1 MRSFA
6 HAAGPLGQRPT
17 SAGLSPRA
25 AVPEFK
31 PGGDFTVGVEEELML
46 VDSAGELLGAAA
58 AALVD
63 SMRGA
68 TPLDGV
74 VNGEIYADQLEL
86 NSPVCMS
93 AEDVVRHL
101 RRLRARVADGGARA
115 MAVGLH
121 PTASVGT
128 AVFAPSPRYDAIV
141 AEYAGLLRT
150 PTAAVQVHVGL
161 PDPDMAM
168 LAYRGL
174 RPRLAVLS
182 ALAAGTPYWH
192 GRDSGLASARSAIL
206 RSYPRTPVPPL
217 LGSWDEY
224 VTRTELLMAAAEVPD
239 HTYVWWD
246 LRPRPELGTLEVRV
260 MDAQT
265 SLSRIAGLTALAQ
278 GIARHAVEAPDPE
291 ELSDD
296 VIAVNDH
303 HVLRHGLDAR
313 IVDVDATMRPL
324 REIAGR
330 TVAQARAVLAPDGLD
345 GPLEVVEQMLLEPG
359 EPARQRQLVA
369 AGGLRA
375 LLADLVARTADA
387 SG

>member
-1 MRSFA
+1 VRGA
-6 HAAGPLGQRPT
+6 T
-17 SAGLSPRA
+17 
-25 AVPEFK
+25 VPDFN

-46 VDSAGELLGAAA
+46 VDTAGVLLGEAAA
-58 AALVD
+58 PLLVALRTETHPD
-63 SMRGA
+63 GA
-68 TPLDGV
+68 V
-74 VNGEIYADQLEL
+74 KGEIYADQVEL
-86 NSPVCMS
+86 NSPVCVS

-101 RRLRARVADGGARA
+101 RCLRARVANQGVEA

-121 PTASVGT
+121 PSASMGT
-128 AVFAPSPRYDAIV
+128 AVITPSPRYDAIV
-141 AEYAGLLRT
+141 GEYAGLLRT

-161 PDPDMAM
+161 PDTETAM

-182 ALAAGTPYWH
+182 ALAASTPYWH
-192 GRDSGLASARSAIL
+192 GLDSGLASARLAIL

-217 LGSWDEY
+217 LRSWDEY

-260 MDAQT
+260 MDAQA
-265 SLSRIAGLTALAQ
+265 SLARIAGLTALVQ
-278 GIARHAVEAPDPE
+278 GIARHTVDSPDPA

-303 HVLRHGLDAR
+303 RVLRHGLDAR

-345 GPLEVVEQMLLEPG
+345 GPLAVVEKMLLDDG
-359 EPARQRQLVA
+359 EPARQRRLVA
-369 AGGLRA
+369 ADGMAA
-375 LLADLVARTADA
+375 LLADLVARTANA
-387 SG
+387 NG

>member
-1 MRSFA
+1 VNSFA
-6 HAAGPLGQRPT
+6 HAIWPLWQLLTPPKPSR
-17 SAGLSPRA
+17 RA
-25 AVPEFK
+25 AVPEFS

-58 AALVD
+58 ATLVD
-63 SMRGA
+63 SLRGA
-68 TPLDGV
+68 THLDGV
-74 VNGEIYADQLEL
+74 MKGEIYADQVEL
-86 NSPVCMS
+86 NSPVCVG

-101 RRLRARVADGGARA
+101 RRLRARVADHGARA

-121 PTASVGT
+121 PSASVGA
-128 AVFAPSPRYDAIV
+128 AVFTPSPRYDAIV

-161 PDPDMAM
+161 PDPETA
-168 LAYRGL
+168 LKAYRGL
-174 RPRLAVLS
+174 RPRLPVLS

-217 LGSWDEY
+217 LRSWDEY

-265 SLSRIAGLTALAQ
+265 SVSRIAALTALVQ
-278 GIARHAVEAPDPE
+278 GIARHAVEAPDPD

-303 HVLRHGLDAR
+303 RVLRHGLDAR
-313 IVDVDATMRPL
+313 IVDVDGTMRPL

-330 TVAQARAVLAPDGLD
+330 ILLQARAVLAPDGLD
-345 GPLEVVEQMLLEPG
+345 GPLEVVEKMLLEPG
-359 EPARQRQLVA
+359 EPARQRHLVA
-369 AGGLRA
+369 AGGMSA

>member
-1 MRSFA
+1 VKSFA
-6 HAAGPLGQRPT
+6 HAVGPLGQSPT
-17 SAGLSPRA
+17 SPGPSRRA
-25 AVPEFK
+25 AVPEFS
-31 PGGDFTVGVEEELML
+31 PGGDFTVGAEEELML
-46 VDSAGELLGAAA
+46 VDAAGELLGAAA
-58 AALVD
+58 APLVD
-63 SMRGA
+63 SMCGA

-74 VNGEIYADQLEL
+74 VKGEIYADQLEL
-86 NSPVCMS
+86 NSPVCVS
-93 AEDVVRHL
+93 AEDVVGHL
-101 RRLRARVADGGARA
+101 RRLRARVADGGVRA

-121 PTASVGT
+121 PTASLGT

-161 PDPDMAM
+161 PDPETAM

-217 LGSWDEY
+217 VRSWDEY

-265 SLSRIAGLTALAQ
+265 SLSRVAGLAALVQ
-278 GIARHAVEAPDPE
+278 GIARHATEAPDPE

-303 HVLRHGLDAR
+303 RVLRHGLDAR

-330 TVAQARAVLAPDGLD
+330 TVSQARAVLSADGLE

-359 EPARQRQLVA
+359 EPARQRRLVA
-369 AGGLRA
+369 TGGLTA
-375 LLADLVARTADA
+375 LLADLVSRTADTSA
-387 SG
+387 